1 VGTKPTGLIFNK
13 NTKSGSY
20 MQLVRILFTAL
31 LALVF
36 NFALLAQNGF
46 IRGSVFDN
54 KTGESLPGVTIFV
67 METTSGTLTDFD
79 GKFNLSIAAGTYNL
93 RISYISYETVIV
105 EKLVVK
111 SGGVVLL
118 DNLKMKEAQVEL
130 AEVTITA
137 EAIRNSEA
145 AMLTMKQKS
154 ANLID
159 GISAANFR
167 KIGDSD
173 AASSLKRV
181 TGISVEGG
189 KYVFVRGLGDRYT
202 KTILNGMDIPGLDP
216 DRNTL
221 QMDIFPT
228 NIIDNIIVHK
238 SFSAE
243 LPADFTGGVIDIA
256 TKDFPELKTG
266 NISLSLGYNPGMHFN
281 SDFLSYEGG
290 KTDWLGYD
298 DGTRAIP
305 ATENIPFFSEVVGNP
320 NSEKGMRFKEI
331 MSKFNPI
338 MAAKR
343 EQSLMDYSVG
353 LAVGNQHPLKKITL
367 GYNIS
372 FSYKYSTEYYADAEY
387 GNYGMVAIP
396 DVFELERREY
406 TLGEYGSSSVLLGG
420 LAGFA
425 VKTKKSKYI
434 LNFLHLQ
441 NGESKAAIFD
451 YSGSNQG
458 SNFDAFQHNLEY
470 NQRALTNVLLS
481 GKHFLSNNKWGVEWK
496 ISPTRSQLSDP
507 DIRFSRYETRGN
519 AFSIS
524 TEVGFPERIWRELSE
539 TNIAGQLNISHDY
552 KAFGNDA
559 KLKFGGAYTG
569 KDRDYEIRSF
579 AINVRSIPLTG
590 NPDELFYPENIWPY
604 NGAPNR
610 GTAYE
615 SRFVPNNFNKYN
627 SNNENKAF
635 YVATEITLFQHLKA
649 ILGVR
654 GESFVQRYT
663 GKAQTNINVPDVLE
677 NEELINDFDIFP
689 TANIIY
695 SLGEKQNLRA
705 SYSQTI
711 ARPSFKEMSYAEIY
725 DPITKRT
732 FVGGLFRDADDIA
745 GIEYWDGN
753 LIVSKIQ
760 NVDLRWEMFQGK
772 GQILSVSAFYKAFD
786 SPIEIVQYLS
796 LKSAFQPRNVGDGQV
811 SGLEL
816 EIRQNLGFIGKAWDN
831 FVITSNLTFVKSRI
845 ELSATEYKARIDY
858 ARDGESVLKYR
869 EMAGQAP
876 YIVNAGFS
884 YNGSEKGF
892 LNGFE
897 AGVYYNVQGP
907 TLEVVGIADRPDV
920 YTLSFNSLNINVN
933 KSFGEA
939 KKLQVGIKIDNLLG
953 DTKESVFQSFKAD
966 DQYYTFLDQ
975 GRTIQMRISYKFF

>member
-1 VGTKPTGLIFNK
+1 MLNNQSTAFMPRLK
-13 NTKSGSY
+13 
-20 MQLVRILFTAL
+20 QLILFL
-31 LALVF
+31 SVVLFSVF
-36 NFALLAQNGF
+36 ASAQNGF
-46 IRGSVFDN
+46 IRGTVYDA
-54 KTGESLPGVTIFV
+54 KTGETLPGVTIFIV
-67 METTSGTLTDFD
+67 GSTTGTLTDFD
-79 GKFNLSIAAGTYNL
+79 GKFNLTIAPGEHNL
-93 RISYISYETVIV
+93 RVSYISYETVVV
-105 EKLVVK
+105 EKLRVK
-111 SGGVVLL
+111 PGEVVLL
-118 DNLKMKEAQVEL
+118 DNIQLREARVEL
-130 AEVTITA
+130 SEVTITA

-228 NIIDNIIVHK
+228 NVIDNIIVHK

-256 TKDFPELKTG
+256 TKDFPEVKTA
-266 NISLSLGYNPGMHFN
+266 NLSLSLGYNPDMHFN
-281 SDFLSYEGG
+281 SNYLTYEGG

-298 DGTRAIP
+298 DGARAIP
-305 ATENIPFFSEVVGNP
+305 ATENIPFFSEIVGNP
-320 NSEKGMRFKEI
+320 NGEKAMRFKEI
-331 MSKFNPI
+331 MSKFNPV

-343 EQSLMDYSVG
+343 GQSLMDYSAG
-353 LAVGNQHPLKKITL
+353 FSVGNQHPLKKITL
-367 GYNIS
+367 GYNVS
-372 FSYKYSTEYYADAEY
+372 FSYKYSTEYYTDAEY
-387 GNYGMVAIP
+387 GNYGMIAAP

-406 TLGEYGSSSVLLGG
+406 THGEYGSSSVLLGG

-425 VKTKKSKYI
+425 IKTKNSKYI

-458 SNFDAFQHNLEY
+458 SNFDAIQHNLEY
-470 NQRALTNVLLS
+470 NQRALTNVLIS
-481 GKHFLSNNKWGVEWK
+481 GKHFFSNNKWGVEWK
-496 ISPTRSQLSDP
+496 ISPTMSELCDP
-507 DIRFSRYETRGN
+507 DVRFSRYETRGN
-519 AFSIS
+519 TFSIS

-539 TNIAGQLNISHDY
+539 TNIAGQLNITRDY
-552 KAFGNDA
+552 KAFGKDA
-559 KLKFGGAYTG
+559 KLKFGGAFTG
-569 KDRDYEIRSF
+569 KDRDYEIKSF

-604 NGAPNR
+604 NGSVNR
-610 GTAYE
+610 GTTYE
-615 SRFVPNNFNKYN
+615 ARFVPNNFNKYN
-627 SNNENKAF
+627 SNNENIAF
-635 YVATEITLFQHLKA
+635 YAATEITPFHKVKA
-649 ILGVR
+649 VLGVR

-663 GKAQTNINVPDVLE
+663 GKAQTNTNVPKELD
-677 NEELINDFDIFP
+677 NAALINDFDIFP

-695 SLGEKQNLRA
+695 SISEKQNLRF

-732 FVGGLFRDADDIA
+732 FVGGLFRDADDLA

-753 LIVSKIQ
+753 LKVTRIR
-760 NVDLRWEMFQGK
+760 NADLRWELFQGK
-772 GQILSVSAFYKAFD
+772 GQTLSLSAFYKFFD

-796 LKSAFQPRNVGDGQV
+796 QKGAFQPRNVGDGQV
-811 SGLEL
+811 RGLEF
-816 EIRQNLGFIGKAWDN
+816 EMRQGLGVLSAWAGNFIFSTN
-831 FVITSNLTFVKSRI
+831 ITYTHSRI
-845 ELSATEYKARIDY
+845 RLSETELRSRTENART
-858 ARDGESVLKYR
+858 GETVEEYR

-876 YIVNAGFS
+876 YIINAGLSFD
-884 YNGSEKGF
+884 GKDKGF
-892 LNGFE
+892 FKGFE
-897 AGVYYNVQGP
+897 AGLFYNVQGP

-920 YTLSFNSLNINVN
+920 YTRSFNSLNLNIN
-933 KSFGEA
+933 KTFGGS
-939 KKLQVGIKIDNLLG
+939 KKLQLGLKVDNILG
-953 DTKESVFQSFKAD
+953 DVKESVFQSFEAAD
-966 DQYYTFLDQ
+966 QFYTYLNQ
-975 GRTIQMRISYKFF
+975 GRAFQLRLAYKFF